1 MRFRNRINRYRS
13 VLDFL
18 IANPYVGR
26 TIMDIKTNKK
36 IPCVLTIAGSDS
48 GGGAGIQ
55 ADIKTMSANG
65 CFSAS
70 VITSVTAQNT
80 MGVEMVYDL
89 PAEVVTAQLDAV
101 FKDIEFSCVKIGMLS
116 NAEIIDTVADKLE
129 EYKIAPVALDP
140 VMVSTSGHALLRP
153 DARESLKRRM
163 IKLAKIVTP
172 NIPEAEELSGIKITD
187 IEDMKNAARIIGEM
201 GAEFVLVK
209 GGHSTG
215 DEATDILFKC
225 DTGESRTYSEKRVNT
240 KNTHGTGCTLSSAIA
255 ANLAKGYDPFEAV
268 ERAKKY
274 LTAALEN
281 TFDIGHGRGPVNH
294 NVEIRD

>member
-1 MRFRNRINRYRS
+1 
-13 VLDFL
+13 
-18 IANPYVGR
+18 
-26 TIMDIKTNKK
+26 MDIKTNKK

-55 ADIKTMSANG
+55 ADIKTISANG
-65 CFSAS
+65 CYAAS

-80 MGVEMVYDL
+80 MGVETVYDL
-89 PAEVVTAQLDAV
+89 PAEVVAAQLDAV
-101 FKDIEFSCVKIGMLS
+101 FKDIDFSCVKIGMLS
-116 NAEIIDTVADKLE
+116 NAEIIDTVAYKLE

-172 NIPEAEELSGIKITD
+172 NIPEAEELSGIKITN

-209 GGHSTG
+209 GGHSGG
-215 DEATDILFKC
+215 DEATDIMFKC

-255 ANLAKGYDPFEAV
+255 CGLAKGLPMEEAV
-268 ERAKKY
+268 RAAKDY
-274 LTAALEN
+274 VRGALAAGLN
-281 TFDIGHGRGPVNH
+281 LGKGSGPLDH
-294 NVEIRD
+294 MWEY

>member
-1 MRFRNRINRYRS
+1 
-13 VLDFL
+13 
-18 IANPYVGR
+18 
-26 TIMDIKTNKK
+26 MDIKTNKK

-55 ADIKTMSANG
+55 ADIKTISANG
-65 CFSAS
+65 CYAAS

-80 MGVEMVYDL
+80 MGVETVYDL
-89 PAEVVTAQLDAV
+89 PAEVVAAQLDAV
-101 FKDIEFSCVKIGMLS
+101 FKDIDFSCVKIGMLS
-116 NAEIIDTVADKLE
+116 NAEIIDTVAYKLE

-172 NIPEAEELSGIKITD
+172 NIPEAEELSGIKITN

-209 GGHSTG
+209 GGHSGG
-215 DEATDILFKC
+215 DEATDIMFKC
-225 DTGESRTYSEKRVNT
+225 DTGESRTYSEKRVET

-255 ANLAKGYDPFEAV
+255 ANLAKGYDPFEAA

-281 TFDIGHGRGPVNH
+281 TFDIGHGCGPVNH
-294 NVEIRD
+294 NIEIRD